1 MINLKSIS
9 NMYDEEINEDI
20 KLKEEL
26 LNELKDFDLSYKTK
40 SDMSTLELLDYYK
53 TLRIIG
59 KI

>member
-20 KLKEEL
+20 ELRKEL
-26 LNELKDFDLSYKTK
+26 LNELKDFDLSYKAK
-40 SDMSTLELLDYYK
+40 SNMSTLELLDFYK
-53 TLRIIG
+53 MLKMIG